1 MKKYLPLILIVVALL
16 LLIVGGFFFWRSRKA
31 SQKTPGL
38 EPEGTLIETT
48 LKERP
53 YITLT
58 PSSDGHWL
66 TIDVARIKDADS
78 LEYELLY
85 NTASGATQGSINSV
99 KLEGKT
105 TYTKKILLGS
115 ESSGR
120 FKYDEGVSQGTLT
133 LRLRGGPGTRKFVT
147 EFHLQQGETE
157 LTSKDGNFSIKGT
170 FPATNYY
177 VTMSTVGLP
186 GESEGEVKAGPYG
199 AFSSGVDTV
208 KNGLVSLKLPEGTE
222 EAKLFSWSETEWTE
236 EEAEIEAGI
245 ISTNV
250 SSLATFIALSSGE
263 TSE

>member
-1 MKKYLPLILIVVALL
+1 MKKYLPVILIVVAIL
-16 LLIVGGFFFWRSRKA
+16 LLIVGGFFLWRSRRS
-31 SQKTPGL
+31 SQKGPDL
-38 EPEGTLIETT
+38 EPEGVLIETT
-48 LKERP
+48 LDERP

-66 TIDVARIKDADS
+66 TIDVSRIKDADS

-85 NTASGATQGSINSV
+85 NTESGATQGSINSV
-99 KLEGKT
+99 KLKGET

-120 FKYDEGVSQGTLT
+120 FKYDEGVTQGTLT

-157 LTSKDGNFSIKGT
+157 LTSIDNNFTLTGT
-170 FPATNYY
+170 LTPTLFY
-177 VTMSTVGLP
+177 VTMHTVGLP
-186 GESEGEVKAGPYG
+186 GEYEGEVIVGPYR

-236 EEAEIEAGI
+236 EKGETKEGI
-245 ISTNV
+245 ITTSI
-250 SSLATFIALSSGE
+250 SSLTTFILTAE
-263 TSE
+263 EASE